1 MIWKILVELSF
12 GVKFEKQQQ
21 GLGMW
26 SLVTSECVSRLATIP
41 LKNWVCRKSAA
52 KRPFSAIRPS
62 GSLNWLFDGNSL
74 RQFTNLFAY
83 CLKIIGGYQ
92 KWR

>member
-41 LKNWVCRKSAA
+41 LKNWVCRKFAA

-62 GSLNWLFDGNSL
+62 GSLNWLFGKTSIHVHFMMVIVYVNSQICL
-74 RQFTNLFAY
+74 RTV
-83 CLKIIGGYQ
+83 
-92 KWR
+92 